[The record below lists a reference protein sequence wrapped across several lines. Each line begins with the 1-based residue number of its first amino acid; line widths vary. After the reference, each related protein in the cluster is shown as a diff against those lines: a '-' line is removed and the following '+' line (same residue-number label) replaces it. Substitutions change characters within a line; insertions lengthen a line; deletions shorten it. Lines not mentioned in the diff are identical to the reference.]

1 MMYNNQN
8 GNDFTLRN
16 LFCIVKQIDFKELKK
31 ITQIEKHRFIDN
43 AIIKTQSIF
52 KYWKK
57 QSQDPITI
65 PRTSNKLLK
74 EKIKT
79 LQEIEKNLISQQ
91 GFQNLLKVS
100 QVKSQTQEQ
109 ILIKEQ
115 EQLKRKLENVEKI
128 FHDSKAKRR
137 FYQNE
142 AIQNK
147 KSFQAAVRRR
157 QTMAVT
163 EAAFAVFDVATSL
176 LSGGFN
182 VAGAIKNLAKNFK
195 TISEAFKKIGEILKA
210 LRKFDKEMRPIWTK
224 HAKKFKKV
232 WEGSVKVVEAEKAI
246 NVAQHGFDPD
256 VQGILNDIGDIDAT
270 DILNW
275 NIAKAD
281 IETMMDSAL
290 TNEIPE
296 TYAYKESLMRM
307 IEAGKAET
315 GAMLEKAKLQ
325 GEITLKEFEVR
336 QYQREIAM
344 IQSKTAELGSKE
356 RINIQESVRR
366 ISMMEFNIDMFLNS
380 VKFCDSLI

>member
-1 MMYNNQN
+1 MMYDNQN

-16 LFCIVKQIDFKELKK
+16 LFRIVKQIDFKELKK

-43 AIIKTQSIF
+43 AIIKTQSSF

-79 LQEIEKNLISQQ
+79 LQKIGKNLISQQ
-91 GFQNLLKVS
+91 DFQNLLKVS

-109 ILIKEQ
+109 VLI
-115 EQLKRKLENVEKI
+115 
-128 FHDSKAKRR
+128 
-137 FYQNE
+137 NE

-147 KSFQAAVRRR
+147 ESFQ
-157 QTMAVT
+157 
-163 EAAFAVFDVATSL
+163 FDVATSL

-195 TISEAFKKIGEILKA
+195 TISEAFKKIGKIFKK

-232 WEGSVKVVEAEKAI
+232 WEGSVKVVEVEKAI

-270 DILNW
+270 DMLNW

-296 TYAYKESLMRM
+296 RYAYKESLMRM
-307 IEAGKAET
+307 IEAGKVET
-315 GAMLEKAKLQ
+315 EAMLEKAKLQ

-344 IQSKTAELGSKE
+344 IQSKTAELGNKE

>member
-1 MMYNNQN
+1 
-8 GNDFTLRN
+8 
-16 LFCIVKQIDFKELKK
+16 
-31 ITQIEKHRFIDN
+31 
-43 AIIKTQSIF
+43 
-52 KYWKK
+52 
-57 QSQDPITI
+57 
-65 PRTSNKLLK
+65 
-74 EKIKT
+74 
-79 LQEIEKNLISQQ
+79 
-91 GFQNLLKVS
+91 
-100 QVKSQTQEQ
+100 
-109 ILIKEQ
+109 
-115 EQLKRKLENVEKI
+115 
-128 FHDSKAKRR
+128 
-137 FYQNE
+137 
-142 AIQNK
+142 
-147 KSFQAAVRRR
+147 
-157 QTMAVT
+157 
-163 EAAFAVFDVATSL
+163 
-176 LSGGFN
+176 
-182 VAGAIKNLAKNFK
+182 
-195 TISEAFKKIGEILKA
+195 
-210 LRKFDKEMRPIWTK
+210 MRPIWTK

-270 DILNW
+270 DMLNW

-296 TYAYKESLMRM
+296 TYAYKEFLMRM

-344 IQSKTAELGSKE
+344 IQSKTAELGNKE